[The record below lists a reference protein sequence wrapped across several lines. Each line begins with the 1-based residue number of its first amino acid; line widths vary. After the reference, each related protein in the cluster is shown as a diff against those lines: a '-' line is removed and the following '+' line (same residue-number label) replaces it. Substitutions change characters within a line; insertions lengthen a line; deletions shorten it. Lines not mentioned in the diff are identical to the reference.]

1 MECKKCNQEM
11 IWQNDFSFEDIQI
24 EGEGIVSYFYCPHC
38 DKLYEA
44 LWDYSKDEV
53 CLNECE
59 ELDYE

>member
-1 MECKKCNQEM
+1 M